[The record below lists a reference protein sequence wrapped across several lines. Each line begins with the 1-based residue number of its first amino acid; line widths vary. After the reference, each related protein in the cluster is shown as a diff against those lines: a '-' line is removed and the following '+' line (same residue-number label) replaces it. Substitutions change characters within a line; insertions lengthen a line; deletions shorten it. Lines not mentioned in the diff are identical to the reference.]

1 MPTAAIETSRQ
12 TTPEEESA
20 LIAAVQDALTTA
32 LQVPRWT
39 TIIRLFVHQPHRFV
53 APPGKSDRYTL
64 VSIDCF
70 IGRSIET
77 KRALYQAMVQNLGR
91 CGIPAD
97 HIKVLLREAPRENW
111 GIRGGQLASSVA
123 LEYEVDI

>member
-1 MPTAAIETSRQ
+1 MGAVTHSKTQGLPY
-12 TTPEEESA
+12 
-20 LIAAVQDALTTA
+20 AAVCTPDVFRGKGNDLEQLAHFML
-32 LQVPRWT
+32 
-39 TIIRLFVHQPHRFV
+39 VHQPHRFV
-53 APPGKSDRYTL
+53 APPDKSDRYTL